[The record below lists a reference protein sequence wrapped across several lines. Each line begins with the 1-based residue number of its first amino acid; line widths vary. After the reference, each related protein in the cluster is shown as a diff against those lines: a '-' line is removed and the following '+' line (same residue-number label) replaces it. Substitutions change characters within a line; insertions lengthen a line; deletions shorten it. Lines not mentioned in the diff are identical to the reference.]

1 MIISKKTHARKWR
14 KTTKEQK
21 MNEKV
26 KVIKQSDKDM
36 TLQEENGIM
45 HEVII
50 KQEDEIKSLKEKISV
65 LETNNNNE
73 S

>member
-1 MIISKKTHARKWR
+1 
-14 KTTKEQK
+14 